1 MAWYRIAFRPSVVQ
15 DLSRVDPPMAQ
26 RLFDKTKW
34 VASNVGNLRHEP
46 LSPDLPGL
54 SKYAVGDW
62 RIFYSIDREESLVE
76 IHAIIRQSDLR

>member
-15 DLSRVDPPMAQ
+15 DLTPIDQPMAQ

-34 VASNVGNLRHEP
+34 IASNVENLRHEP
-46 LSPDLPGL
+46 VSPDLPGL

-62 RIFYSIDREESLVE
+62 RIFYSIDREDSLVE
-76 IHAIIRQSDLR
+76 IHAIIRRSALR